1 MTSPSREAQSAVLPA
16 GDYLGLR
23 FLVYGS
29 GFRVLGRSGFTDL
42 GLWEQPQQ

>member
-1 MTSPSREAQSAVLPA
+1 MTSPSREAQSAVRSQRQIPA

-42 GLWEQPQQ
+42 GL